1 MKVVGLAV
9 HFNQLCFKICTDF
22 LKVSS
27 KTSKSIIVKYRPP
40 VLGDED
46 QMHMHLENAMPA
58 ATDCA
63 RQGHRPKDRTE
74 SRTMSRKTFK
84 YRLYPH
90 RQQRQRLQATLDGCR
105 ELYNAALQERRDGYQ
120 TERAKLNYYSQA
132 NQLSEIK
139 AIRPDVASIHS
150 QVLQDVLRRVDKT
163 FQSFFLR
170 VKRHQTPGFPR
181 FQGKHRYDSFTY
193 PQAGFRLA
201 DKLQLSKV
209 GNVKIKRH
217 RELKGEVKTL
227 TIKRENGNWYACF
240 SCVVAPEPL
249 PALDNSIGID
259 VGLETFATRSDG
271 GQIPNPRWYQTAQ
284 AKLRRAQRKVARRT
298 DQRSNRRRKAVT
310 LLAQIHRDIFN
321 HRNDFQHKAS
331 HDIIRRFQTIFV
343 EELNIKGLSRSIL
356 AKSVQDASW
365 GSFLNKLAYKAEH
378 AGRQLVQ
385 VDPRGT
391 SQRCIC
397 GAANPKKLSDREHV
411 CRECGLVTTRDRA
424 SALEIQRLGLSL
436 QAQTKPEVRVCVA

>member
-1 MKVVGLAV
+1 
-9 HFNQLCFKICTDF
+9 
-22 LKVSS
+22 
-27 KTSKSIIVKYRPP
+27 
-40 VLGDED
+40 
-46 QMHMHLENAMPA
+46 
-58 ATDCA
+58 
-63 RQGHRPKDRTE
+63 
-74 SRTMSRKTFK
+74 MSRKTFK

-249 PALDNSIGID
+249 PALDNSI
-259 VGLETFATRSDG
+259 
-271 GQIPNPRWYQTAQ
+271 
-284 AKLRRAQRKVARRT
+284 
-298 DQRSNRRRKAVT
+298 
-310 LLAQIHRDIFN
+310 FN

-343 EELNIKGLSRSIL
+343 EELNIKGLSRGIL

-365 GSFLNKLAYKAEH
+365 GSFLNKLAYK
-378 AGRQLVQ
+378 
-385 VDPRGT
+385 
-391 SQRCIC
+391 
-397 GAANPKKLSDREHV
+397 
-411 CRECGLVTTRDRA
+411 
-424 SALEIQRLGLSL
+424 
-436 QAQTKPEVRVCVA
+436 